1 MALTE
6 RKIRD
11 AKPSGGKQTFVRD
24 DKLRGFALR
33 VTPAGVK
40 SYTVEGRK
48 ADGTKFRSV
57 IGRVEEIT
65 LKEARDRAA
74 AELAAARAGE
84 ATLTE
89 RKREAREAPTVADLA
104 AAYLDKCE
112 RKGRAAKTLYG
123 YRQQLNAYIL
133 PALGRKAVAAVTRGD
148 IEAMIEPLRRVTGN
162 RVASLASAMFREA
175 ERKEWRTQNSNPAFA
190 IERNR
195 EEARDRTFRADELA
209 AFSAALADLEAVSPA
224 PVAAIRFAALTGLRI
239 SEVLAVRWQ
248 DIGEDETLVLPKTK
262 TGRRVASIPAPA
274 LAILD
279 SLPRLCDWAFTADG
293 SRPLAYA
300 SAWRVFGL
308 AKTAAGVEGVTLH
321 DLRRTVMTQAAA
333 SGVSAHVLRDLLG
346 HKSAAVAERYI
357 RALGNPV
364 REARDTAANAMADM
378 MAGGKVIPLRRRA

>member
-6 RKIRD
+6 RTIRD
-11 AKPSGGKQTFVRD
+11 AKPSAGKQTFIRD
-24 DKLRGFALR
+24 GKLKGFALR

-48 ADGTKFRSV
+48 ADGTKFRTV
-57 IGRVEEIT
+57 IGRADEIT

-74 AELAAARAGE
+74 DELAAARAGE

-89 RKREAREAPTVADLA
+89 RKREARDAPTVADLA

-112 RKGRAAKTLYG
+112 RKGRAAKTLYI

-148 IEAMIEPLRRVTGN
+148 IESMIEPLARVTGN

-175 ERKEWRTQNSNPAFA
+175 ERKEWRAQNSNPAFA

-239 SEVLAVRWQ
+239 GEVLSIRWH

-262 TGRRVASIPAPA
+262 TGRRVASLPAPA
-274 LAILD
+274 FAILD

-293 SRPLAYA
+293 TRPLSYA

-308 AKTAAGVEGVTLH
+308 AKTAAGVEDVTLH

-333 SGVSAHVLRDLLG
+333 AGVSAHVLRDLLG

-378 MAGGKVIPLRRRA
+378 MAGSKVVPLRRRA